1 VAGQLTLGEAT
12 LAAPNVPTPGWLRGL
27 SAGVLLLLLDV
38 LVVQAIGPLPAL
50 ALPRHD
56 HLLRGIVGSIG
67 LAVVAAF
74 AIVVCFEVLLA
85 NRRRDLRPF
94 GIIRPIR
101 LWSGVGI
108 VAGAYFPVLWA
119 AALIT
124 YVLGLSGS
132 NTPNLH
138 HDSSGE
144 KLFLAFLLIVAA
156 PWLEE
161 MSVRGMMFSGLVG
174 RFGFWIAAVVSSV
187 LWALPHVVPGV
198 LIVIGSLGMLL
209 AFLRNWTGSVL
220 PGMLVHGTQ
229 NTVVTL
235 FATGAGWYAAP
246 MPFVL
251 VATVAALWWWLPA
264 NPARAPSG

>member
-1 VAGQLTLGEAT
+1 MAGQLTLDEPT
-12 LAAPNVPTPGWLRGL
+12 LAVPRLPTPGWVRAL

-38 LVVQAIGPLPAL
+38 LVVQAIGPLPAF

-56 HLLRGIVGSIG
+56 HMLRGIVGCIG
-67 LAVVAAF
+67 LALVAVF
-74 AIVVCFEVLLA
+74 AIVVCFEALFA

-94 GIIRPIR
+94 GIVRPRR
-101 LWSGVGI
+101 LWSGIGI
-108 VAGAYFPVLWA
+108 FIGAYVVAVPVA
-119 AALIT
+119 AEVTSL
-124 YVLGLSGS
+124 LGLSGS

-138 HDSSGE
+138 HDTSGE
-144 KLFLAFLLIVAA
+144 KVFLAFLLIVAA

-161 MSVRGMMFSGLVG
+161 MSVRSMMFSGLVG

-198 LIVIGSLGMLL
+198 LIVIGTLGMLL
-209 AFLRNWTGSVL
+209 AFLRSWTGSVL

-229 NTVVTL
+229 NTLVTL
-235 FATGAGWYAAP
+235 LATGAGWYAAP

-251 VATVAALWWWLPA
+251 VATVAGLWWWLPA
-264 NPARAPSG
+264 NRASLRS